1 MNWTDLLLL
10 AVGLS
15 MDAFAV
21 SVCKGLSLKKVSFGA
36 MALVGLWFG
45 AFQMG
50 MPLIGYFLGST
61 VAHLIEG
68 VDHWIVF
75 ILLGLI
81 GGNMLREALW
91 GGEEE
96 VDASLSFRQML
107 PLAVATS
114 IDALAAGAS
123 MAMMGGVSVFRD
135 TAVIGLVTFCL
146 SALGVRAGALFGAR
160 FEKAAK
166 AAGGIILILLG
177 VKILLEHLGVLQ

>member
-1 MNWTDLLLL
+1 MNWMDLMLL

-21 SVCKGLSLKKVSFGA
+21 SVCKGLSLKKVSPGQ

-50 MPLIGYFLGST
+50 MPLIGYFLGTT
-61 VAHLIEG
+61 VAGSIES

-81 GGNMLREALW
+81 GGNMLREAFR
-91 GGEEE
+91 GGEED
-96 VDASLSFRQML
+96 VDAS
-107 PLAVATS
+107 
-114 IDALAAGAS
+114 LAAGAS

-146 SALGVRAGALFGAR
+146 SALGVRAGALFGSR

-166 AAGGIILILLG
+166 IAGGIILILLG
-177 VKILLEHLGVLQ
+177 VKILLEHLGVLSV